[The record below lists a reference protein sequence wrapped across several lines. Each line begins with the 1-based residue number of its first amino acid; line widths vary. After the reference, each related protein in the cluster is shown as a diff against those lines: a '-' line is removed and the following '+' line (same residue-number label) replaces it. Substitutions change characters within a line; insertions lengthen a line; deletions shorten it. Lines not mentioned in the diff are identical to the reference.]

1 MDELK
6 KNLWMQVDRER
17 DEIINLL
24 VRLIRIR
31 SENPPGYMDEIAAF
45 IKDYLAQHGIDAYE
59 VRASDDHPQSILAS
73 IGTGSPGLILN
84 GHMDVVPAG
93 DGSKWRFDPFS
104 GTIHDGKIFG
114 RGTSDMKGGLAG
126 IMYAM
131 ACAAKHIDR
140 LGGSVVFSAVPDE
153 ETMGV
158 WGTGWLV
165 QSGHLAGDACIVAE
179 PTSDG
184 DVEVGQKGTLWVK
197 VVAQGVPAHGSLS
210 PYVGENAIAKLLP
223 FVSELSTLREVLPDI
238 PEALKETMA
247 ASKNLARSLLPVA
260 GAEEVLDH
268 VTCNLGIIRGGTKI
282 NMVPE
287 RAELDLDFRLPIG
300 LSSERLLKELDKLV
314 KRTLGDAGSIEVL
327 WRSEANYTDP
337 GERIVR
343 VVADNIEGVLG
354 RQATA
359 TFQWASSD
367 ARYFRNAGIPTL
379 QYGPANLDGIHGY
392 NENVDVEDVINSAKV
407 YLGAIVDYLRQ

>member
-1 MDELK
+1 
-6 KNLWMQVDRER
+6 
-17 DEIINLL
+17 
-24 VRLIRIR
+24 
-31 SENPPGYMDEIAAF
+31 
-45 IKDYLAQHGIDAYE
+45 
-59 VRASDDHPQSILAS
+59 
-73 IGTGSPGLILN
+73 
-84 GHMDVVPAG
+84 
-93 DGSKWRFDPFS
+93 
-104 GTIHDGKIFG
+104 
-114 RGTSDMKGGLAG
+114 
-126 IMYAM
+126 
-131 ACAAKHIDR
+131 
-140 LGGSVVFSAVPDE
+140 
-153 ETMGV
+153 
-158 WGTGWLV
+158 
-165 QSGHLAGDACIVAE
+165 
-179 PTSDG
+179 
-184 DVEVGQKGTLWVK
+184 
-197 VVAQGVPAHGSLS
+197 
-210 PYVGENAIAKLLP
+210 
-223 FVSELSTLREVLPDI
+223 
-238 PEALKETMA
+238 MA